1 MSTALTHLECS
12 KCGARHDADIEQHL
26 CSCGGPLL
34 ARYDLKRAR
43 VLLNAS
49 VLAQRPADL
58 WRFRE
63 LLPVRDGQNVISL
76 GERTT
81 PIVPLSDGLLVKD
94 ESPLPTGSFKARGAA
109 IGIAR
114 ARELGVRDIALPTNG
129 NAGAA
134 WAAYAARAGMRAHVA
149 IPAAAPSIHVRE
161 CTELGAEVRVVDGT
175 IADAG
180 KLVARWVAS
189 DGYYDASTLKEP
201 YRIEGKKTLGF
212 EIAEQF
218 EWHLPDIVV
227 YPTGGGVGL
236 IGIHK
241 AFEELRALGFMS
253 NRTPRF
259 VAVQSTG
266 CAPLVRA
273 WNERRTESV
282 LWENPNTVAYG
293 ISVPKAIGDFIV
305 LRILRETGGTAIAIP
320 DDAIDEARRRIA
332 RGAGLLLCPEGAAAA
347 AAADELRKSGW
358 IHDGERVLMI
368 NTGSA
373 LKCL

>member
-1 MSTALTHLECS
+1 
-12 KCGARHDADIEQHL
+12 
-26 CSCGGPLL
+26 
-34 ARYDLKRAR
+34 
-43 VLLNAS
+43 
-49 VLAQRPADL
+49 
-58 WRFRE
+58 
-63 LLPVRDGQNVISL
+63 
-76 GERTT
+76 
-81 PIVPLSDGLLVKD
+81 
-94 ESPLPTGSFKARGAA
+94 
-109 IGIAR
+109 
-114 ARELGVRDIALPTNG
+114 
-129 NAGAA
+129 
-134 WAAYAARAGMRAHVA
+134 
-149 IPAAAPSIHVRE
+149 
-161 CTELGAEVRVVDGT
+161 
-175 IADAG
+175 
-180 KLVARWVAS
+180 
-189 DGYYDASTLKEP
+189 
-201 YRIEGKKTLGF
+201 
-212 EIAEQF
+212 
-218 EWHLPDIVV
+218 
-227 YPTGGGVGL
+227 
-236 IGIHK
+236 
-241 AFEELRALGFMS
+241 MS